1 MDTLQFWTLTIESV
15 ITIIAIVIAGIFA
28 WRNGIIFRHR
38 SPHINI
44 THEITHR
51 FISPSYTH
59 LIVTATLRNS
69 SRVKVEFRDGLFIL
83 QKIAPLND
91 DEVTQLYAQSLDS
104 GISANNEE
112 SQDIQWETL
121 DEIWSVW
128 NKDDLIVEPGSTIA
142 LTIEFIIPKAIQS
155 VLITTYLYNTRVMGK
170 IDNAFT
176 NIDDAPKR
184 KHWLLR
190 WRELEGSRS
199 WTRTTA
205 YDIIHAND

>member
-1 MDTLQFWTLTIESV
+1 MDTFQFWTITIESV

-44 THEITHR
+44 AHDVTHR

-59 LIVTATLRNS
+59 LIVTATLHNR

-91 DEVTQLYAQSLDS
+91 DEVTQLYAQFSDDAV
-104 GISANNEE
+104 SASEGAE
-112 SQDIQWETL
+112 DIQWETL
-121 DEIWSVW
+121 DKLWIVW
-128 NKDDLIVEPGSTIA
+128 DKDELIVEPGASAA
-142 LTIEFIIPKAIQS
+142 LTIEFIVPKTIQA
-155 VLITTYLYNTRVMGK
+155 VLITTYLYNTMVMGK
-170 IDNAFT
+170 IDNAFAD
-176 NIDDAPKR
+176 IDDAPKR

-190 WRELEGSRS
+190 WREVEGTRG
-199 WTRTTA
+199 WTRTSA
-205 YDIIHAND
+205 YDIVHTDD

>member
-1 MDTLQFWTLTIESV
+1 MDTFQFWTITIESV

-44 THEITHR
+44 AHDVTHR

-59 LIVTATLRNS
+59 LIVTATLHNS
-69 SRVKVEFRDGLFIL
+69 SRVKVEFRDGFVVL
-83 QKIAPLND
+83 QKIAPLDD
-91 DEVTQLYAQSLDS
+91 DELTQLYAQSFDDAV
-104 GISANNEE
+104 SANADAE
-112 SQDIQWETL
+112 DIQWETL
-121 DEIWSVW
+121 DEIRGVW
-128 NKDDLIVEPGSTIA
+128 NKDELIVEPGSVAT
-142 LTIEFIIPKAIQS
+142 LTIEFIVPKDIQA

-176 NIDDAPKR
+176 DIDDAPKR

-190 WRELEGSRS
+190 WREIEGTRG
-199 WTRTTA
+199 WTRTSA
-205 YDIIHAND
+205 YDIFHIDD

>member
-1 MDTLQFWTLTIESV
+1 MDTFQFWTITIESV

-44 THEITHR
+44 AHDVTHR

-59 LIVTATLRNS
+59 LIATATLQNS
-69 SRVKVEFRDGLFIL
+69 SRVKVEFRDGFVVL
-83 QKIAPLND
+83 QKIAPLDD
-91 DEVTQLYAQSLDS
+91 DELTQLYAQSFDNAV
-104 GISANNEE
+104 SANADEE
-112 SQDIQWETL
+112 DIQWETL
-121 DEIWSVW
+121 DEIRGVW
-128 NKDDLIVEPGSTIA
+128 NKDELIVEPGSATT
-142 LTIEFIIPKAIQS
+142 LTIEFIVPKDIQA

-176 NIDDAPKR
+176 DIDDAPKR

-190 WRELEGSRS
+190 WREVEGTRG
-199 WTRTTA
+199 WTRTSA
-205 YDIIHAND
+205 YDIFHTDD

>member
-1 MDTLQFWTLTIESV
+1 MDTFQFWTITIESV
-15 ITIIAIVIAGIFA
+15 ITIIAIVIASIFA

-44 THEITHR
+44 AHDVTHR

-59 LIVTATLRNS
+59 LIVTATLHNS

-91 DEVTQLYAQSLDS
+91 DEVTQLYTQFSDDAV
-104 GISANNEE
+104 SASEGAE
-112 SQDIQWETL
+112 DIQWETL
-121 DEIWSVW
+121 DKLWIVW
-128 NKDDLIVEPGSTIA
+128 DKDELIVEPGASAA
-142 LTIEFIIPKAIQS
+142 LTIEFIVPKTIQA

-170 IDNAFT
+170 INNAFAD
-176 NIDDAPKR
+176 IDDAPKR

-190 WRELEGSRS
+190 WREIEGTRG
-199 WTRTTA
+199 WTRTSA
-205 YDIIHAND
+205 YDIVHTDD

>member
-1 MDTLQFWTLTIESV
+1 MDTFQFWTITIESV

-44 THEITHR
+44 AHDVTHR

-59 LIVTATLRNS
+59 LIATATLHNS

-91 DEVTQLYAQSLDS
+91 DEVTQLYAQFSDDAV
-104 GISANNEE
+104 SASEGAE
-112 SQDIQWETL
+112 DIQWETL
-121 DEIWSVW
+121 DKLWIVW
-128 NKDDLIVEPGSTIA
+128 DKDELIVEPGASAA
-142 LTIEFIIPKAIQS
+142 LTIEFIVPKTIQA
-155 VLITTYLYNTRVMGK
+155 VLITTYLYNTMVMGK
-170 IDNAFT
+170 IDNAFAD
-176 NIDDAPKR
+176 IDDAPKR

-190 WRELEGSRS
+190 WREVEGTRG
-199 WTRTTA
+199 WTRTSA
-205 YDIIHAND
+205 YDIVHTDD

>member
-1 MDTLQFWTLTIESV
+1 MDTFQFWTITIESV

-44 THEITHR
+44 AHDVTHR

-59 LIVTATLRNS
+59 LIVTATLHNS

-91 DEVTQLYAQSLDS
+91 DEVTQLYAQSLDDAV
-104 GISANNEE
+104 SANEE
-112 SQDIQWETL
+112 LNDPQWETL
-121 DEIWSVW
+121 DELWSVW
-128 NKDDLIVEPGSTIA
+128 DKDGLIVEPGSTTA
-142 LTIEFIIPKAIQS
+142 LTIEFIVPKTIHA

-170 IDNAFT
+170 IDESYDNPRH
-176 NIDDAPKR
+176 APR
-184 KHWLLR
+184 QRNWLLR
-190 WRELEGSRS
+190 WREMEGAHS

-205 YDIIHAND
+205 YDIIYTDD

>member
-1 MDTLQFWTLTIESV
+1 MDTFQFWTITIESV

-44 THEITHR
+44 SHDITHR

-59 LIVTATLRNS
+59 LIVTATLHNS
-69 SRVKVEFRDGLFIL
+69 SRVKVEFLDGFFVL

-91 DEVTQLYAQSLDS
+91 DEVTQLYSQSLDDA
-104 GISANNEE
+104 ISENEE
-112 SQDIQWETL
+112 SNDPQWETL
-121 DEIWSVW
+121 DEIRNVW
-128 NKDDLIVEPGSTIA
+128 NKDELIVEPGSAAT
-142 LTIEFIIPKAIQS
+142 LTVEFIVPKTIQA

-170 IDNAFT
+170 IDNAFDAV
-176 NIDDAPKR
+176 DDAPKR

-190 WRELEGSRS
+190 WREIEGTRG
-199 WTRTTA
+199 WTRTSA
-205 YDIIHAND
+205 YDIFHTDV

>member
-1 MDTLQFWTLTIESV
+1 MDTFQFWTITIESV

-44 THEITHR
+44 AHDVTRR

-59 LIVTATLRNS
+59 LIVTATLHNS
-69 SRVKVEFRDGLFIL
+69 SRVKVEFRDGFVVL
-83 QKIAPLND
+83 QKIAPLDD
-91 DEVTQLYAQSLDS
+91 DELTQLYAQFSDDAV
-104 GISANNEE
+104 SASEGAE
-112 SQDIQWETL
+112 DIQWETL
-121 DEIWSVW
+121 DEMRNVW
-128 NKDDLIVEPGSTIA
+128 NKDEMMVEPGSAAT
-142 LTIEFIIPKAIQS
+142 LTIEFIVPKTIHA

-170 IDNAFT
+170 IDNAFAD
-176 NIDDAPKR
+176 IDDAPKR

-190 WRELEGSRS
+190 WREIEGTRG

-205 YDIIHAND
+205 YDIFHTDD

>member
-1 MDTLQFWTLTIESV
+1 MDTFQFWTITIESV

-44 THEITHR
+44 AHDVTHR

-59 LIVTATLRNS
+59 LIVTATLHNS

-91 DEVTQLYAQSLDS
+91 HEVTQLYAQSIDDAV
-104 GISANNEE
+104 SANNEE
-112 SQDIQWETL
+112 GKDIQWETL
-121 DEIWSVW
+121 DKLWIVW
-128 NKDDLIVEPGSTIA
+128 DKDELIVEPGSSTA
-142 LTIEFIIPKAIQS
+142 LTIEFIIPKTIQA

-170 IDNAFT
+170 IDNAFAD
-176 NIDDAPKR
+176 IDDAPKR

-190 WRELEGSRS
+190 WREIEGTRG
-199 WTRTTA
+199 WTRTSA
-205 YDIIHAND
+205 YDIVRTDD

>member
-1 MDTLQFWTLTIESV
+1 MDTFQFWTITIESV

-44 THEITHR
+44 AHDVTHR

-59 LIVTATLRNS
+59 LIVTATLHNS
-69 SRVKVEFRDGLFIL
+69 SRVKVEFRDGFVVL
-83 QKIAPLND
+83 QKIAPLDD
-91 DEVTQLYAQSLDS
+91 DELTQLYAQFSDDAV
-104 GISANNEE
+104 SASEGAE
-112 SQDIQWETL
+112 DIQWETL
-121 DEIWSVW
+121 DEMRNVW
-128 NKDDLIVEPGSTIA
+128 NKDEMMVEPGSAAT
-142 LTIEFIIPKAIQS
+142 LTIEFIVPKTIHA

-170 IDNAFT
+170 IDNAFAD
-176 NIDDAPKR
+176 IDDAPKR

-190 WRELEGSRS
+190 WREIEGTRG

-205 YDIIHAND
+205 YDIFHTDD

>member
-1 MDTLQFWTLTIESV
+1 MDTFQFWTITIESV

-44 THEITHR
+44 AHDVTHR
-51 FISPSYTH
+51 FISTSYTH
-59 LIVTATLRNS
+59 LIVTATLHNS

-91 DEVTQLYAQSLDS
+91 DEVTQLYAQFSDDAV
-104 GISANNEE
+104 SASEGAE
-112 SQDIQWETL
+112 DIQWETL
-121 DEIWSVW
+121 DKLWIVW
-128 NKDDLIVEPGSTIA
+128 DKDELIVEPGASAA
-142 LTIEFIIPKAIQS
+142 LTIEFIVPKTIQA

-170 IDNAFT
+170 IDNAFAD
-176 NIDDAPKR
+176 IDDAPKR

-190 WRELEGSRS
+190 WREIEGTRG
-199 WTRTTA
+199 WTRTSA
-205 YDIIHAND
+205 YDIVHTDD

>member
-1 MDTLQFWTLTIESV
+1 MDTFQFWTITIESV

-44 THEITHR
+44 AHDVTHR

-59 LIVTATLRNS
+59 LIVTATLHNS
-69 SRVKVEFRDGLFIL
+69 SRVKVEFRDGFVVL
-83 QKIAPLND
+83 QKIAPLDD
-91 DEVTQLYAQSLDS
+91 DELTQLYAQSFDNAV
-104 GISANNEE
+104 SANADEE
-112 SQDIQWETL
+112 DIQWETL
-121 DEIWSVW
+121 DEIRGVW
-128 NKDDLIVEPGSTIA
+128 NKDELIVEPGSATT
-142 LTIEFIIPKAIQS
+142 LTIEFIVPKDIQA

-176 NIDDAPKR
+176 DIDDAPKR

-190 WRELEGSRS
+190 WREVEGTRG
-199 WTRTTA
+199 WTRTSA
-205 YDIIHAND
+205 YDIFHTDD

>member
-1 MDTLQFWTLTIESV
+1 MDTFQFWTITIESV

-44 THEITHR
+44 AHDVTHR

-59 LIVTATLRNS
+59 LIATATLHNS

-91 DEVTQLYAQSLDS
+91 DEVTQLYAQSLDDAV
-104 GISANNEE
+104 SANEE
-112 SQDIQWETL
+112 LNDPQWETL
-121 DEIWSVW
+121 DELWSVW
-128 NKDDLIVEPGSTIA
+128 DKDGLIVEPGSTTA
-142 LTIEFIIPKAIQS
+142 LTIEFIVPKTIHA

-170 IDNAFT
+170 IDESYDNPRH
-176 NIDDAPKR
+176 APMQR
-184 KHWLLR
+184 NWLLR
-190 WRELEGSRS
+190 WREMEGVRS

-205 YDIIHAND
+205 YDIVHIND

>member
-1 MDTLQFWTLTIESV
+1 MDTFQFWTVTIESV

-44 THEITHR
+44 AHDVTHR

-59 LIVTATLRNS
+59 LIVTATLQNS

-91 DEVTQLYAQSLDS
+91 DEVTQLYAQSLDDAV
-104 GISANNEE
+104 SANEE
-112 SQDIQWETL
+112 LNDPQWETL
-121 DEIWSVW
+121 DELWSVW
-128 NKDDLIVEPGSTIA
+128 DKDGLIVEPGSTTA
-142 LTIEFIIPKAIQS
+142 LTIEFIVPKTIHA

-170 IDNAFT
+170 IDEFIRQSASCAKATKLAAAMAGNGRRSQLDS
-176 NIDDAPKR
+176 NHR
-184 KHWLLR
+184 LR
-190 WRELEGSRS
+190 YNSYR
-199 WTRTTA
+199 
-205 YDIIHAND
+205 

>member
-1 MDTLQFWTLTIESV
+1 MDTFQFWTITIESV
-15 ITIIAIVIAGIFA
+15 ITIIAIVIAAIFA

-44 THEITHR
+44 SHEITHR

-59 LIVTATLRNS
+59 LIVTATLHNS

-91 DEVTQLYAQSLDS
+91 AEVTQLYAQSLDD
-104 GISANNEE
+104 AAVANEE
-112 SQDIQWETL
+112 LNDPQWETL

-128 NKDDLIVEPGSTIA
+128 DKDDLIVEPGSTVG
-142 LTIEFIIPKAIQS
+142 LTIEFIVPKSIEA
-155 VLITTYLYNTRVMGK
+155 VLITTYLYNIRVMGK
-170 IDNAFT
+170 IDSVFAD
-176 NIDDAPKR
+176 IGDAPKR

-190 WRELEGSRS
+190 WREVEGTRG
-199 WTRTTA
+199 WTRTSL
-205 YDIIHAND
+205 YDIVRTDD

>member
-1 MDTLQFWTLTIESV
+1 MDTFQFWTITIESV

-44 THEITHR
+44 AHDVTHR

-59 LIVTATLRNS
+59 LIVTATLHNS

-91 DEVTQLYAQSLDS
+91 DEVTQLYTQSLDDAV
-104 GISANNEE
+104 SANNEE
-112 SQDIQWETL
+112 GKDIQWETL
-121 DEIWSVW
+121 DKLWIVW
-128 NKDDLIVEPGSTIA
+128 DKDELIVEPGASAA
-142 LTIEFIIPKAIQS
+142 LTIEFIVPKTIQA

-170 IDNAFT
+170 IDNAFAD
-176 NIDDAPKR
+176 IDDAPKR

-190 WRELEGSRS
+190 WRKVEGTRG
-199 WTRTTA
+199 WTRTSA
-205 YDIIHAND
+205 YDIVHTDD

>member
-1 MDTLQFWTLTIESV
+1 MDTFQFWTITIESV

-44 THEITHR
+44 AHDVTHR

-59 LIVTATLRNS
+59 LIVTATLHNS
-69 SRVKVEFRDGLFIL
+69 SRVKVEFRDGFVVL

-91 DEVTQLYAQSLDS
+91 DEVTQLYAQFSDDAV
-104 GISANNEE
+104 SANEGAE
-112 SQDIQWETL
+112 DIQWETL
-121 DEIWSVW
+121 DEMRNVW
-128 NKDDLIVEPGSTIA
+128 NKDELIVEPGSAAT
-142 LTIEFIIPKAIQS
+142 LTTEFIVPKDIQA

-170 IDNAFT
+170 IDNAFAD
-176 NIDDAPKR
+176 IDDAPKR

-190 WRELEGSRS
+190 WREIEGTRG

-205 YDIIHAND
+205 YDIFHTDD

>member
-1 MDTLQFWTLTIESV
+1 MDTFQFWTITIESV

-44 THEITHR
+44 AHDVTHR

-59 LIVTATLRNS
+59 LIVTATLHNS

-91 DEVTQLYAQSLDS
+91 DEVTQLYAQFSDDAV
-104 GISANNEE
+104 SASEGAE
-112 SQDIQWETL
+112 DIQWETL
-121 DEIWSVW
+121 DKLWIVW
-128 NKDDLIVEPGSTIA
+128 DKDELIVEPGASAA
-142 LTIEFIIPKAIQS
+142 LTIEFIVPKTIQA

-170 IDNAFT
+170 IDNAFAD
-176 NIDDAPKR
+176 IDDAPKR

-190 WRELEGSRS
+190 WREIEGTRG
-199 WTRTTA
+199 WTRTSA
-205 YDIIHAND
+205 YDIVHTDD

>member
-1 MDTLQFWTLTIESV
+1 MDTFQFWTLTIESV

-44 THEITHR
+44 SHDITHR

-59 LIVTATLRNS
+59 LIVTATLHNR

-91 DEVTQLYAQSLDS
+91 AEVTQLYAQSLDDAA
-104 GISANNEE
+104 GANEE
-112 SQDIQWETL
+112 LNDPQWETL
-121 DEIWSVW
+121 DKLWIVW
-128 NKDDLIVEPGSTIA
+128 DKDELIVEPGSTAA
-142 LTIEFIIPKAIQS
+142 LTIEFIVPKTIQA

-170 IDNAFT
+170 IAEALAD
-176 NIDDAPKR
+176 IDDAPKR

-190 WRELEGSRS
+190 WREIEGTRG
-199 WTRTTA
+199 WTRTSA
-205 YDIIHAND
+205 YDIFHTVD

>member
-1 MDTLQFWTLTIESV
+1 MDTFQFWTITIESV

-44 THEITHR
+44 AHDVTHR

-59 LIVTATLRNS
+59 LIVTATLHNR
-69 SRVKVEFRDGLFIL
+69 SRVKVEFRDGFVVL
-83 QKIAPLND
+83 QKIAPLDD
-91 DEVTQLYAQSLDS
+91 DELTQLYAQSFDNAV
-104 GISANNEE
+104 SANADEE
-112 SQDIQWETL
+112 DIQWETL
-121 DEIWSVW
+121 DEIRGVW
-128 NKDDLIVEPGSTIA
+128 NKDELIVEPGSATT
-142 LTIEFIIPKAIQS
+142 LTIEFIVPKDIQA

-176 NIDDAPKR
+176 DIDDAPKR

-190 WRELEGSRS
+190 WREVEGTRG
-199 WTRTTA
+199 WTRTSA
-205 YDIIHAND
+205 YDIFHTDD

>member
-1 MDTLQFWTLTIESV
+1 MDTFQFWTITIESV

-44 THEITHR
+44 AHDITHR

-59 LIVTATLRNS
+59 LIVTATLHNS

-91 DEVTQLYAQSLDS
+91 GEVTQLYAQSIDDAV
-104 GISANNEE
+104 SANEE
-112 SQDIQWETL
+112 SNDPQWETL
-121 DEIWSVW
+121 DEIRNVW
-128 NKDDLIVEPGSTIA
+128 NKDELIVEPGSAAT
-142 LTIEFIIPKAIQS
+142 LTIEFIVPKTIQA
-155 VLITTYLYNTRVMGK
+155 VLITTYLCNTRVMGK
-170 IDNAFT
+170 IADAFAD
-176 NIDDAPKR
+176 IDDAPKR

-190 WRELEGSRS
+190 WREVEGTRG
-199 WTRTTA
+199 WTRTSA
-205 YDIIHAND
+205 YDIVRTDD

>member
-1 MDTLQFWTLTIESV
+1 MDTFQFWTITVESV

-44 THEITHR
+44 SHEITHR

-69 SRVKVEFRDGLFIL
+69 SRVKVEFLDGLFIL

-91 DEVTQLYAQSLDS
+91 AEVTQLYAQSLDD
-104 GISANNEE
+104 AAVANEE
-112 SQDIQWETL
+112 LNDPQWETL

-128 NKDDLIVEPGSTIA
+128 DKDDLIVEPGSTVA
-142 LTIEFIIPKAIQS
+142 LTIEFIVPKSIEA
-155 VLITTYLYNTRVMGK
+155 VLITTYLYNIRVMGK
-170 IDNAFT
+170 IDSVFAD
-176 NIDDAPKR
+176 IGDAPKR

-190 WRELEGSRS
+190 WREIEGTRG
-199 WTRTTA
+199 WTRTSA
-205 YDIIHAND
+205 YDIFHTDV

>member
-1 MDTLQFWTLTIESV
+1 MDTFQFWTITIESV

-44 THEITHR
+44 AHDITHR

-59 LIVTATLRNS
+59 LIVTATLHNS

-91 DEVTQLYAQSLDS
+91 DEVTQLYAQSLDDAV
-104 GISANNEE
+104 SANEGAE
-112 SQDIQWETL
+112 DIQWETL
-121 DEIWSVW
+121 DKLWIVW
-128 NKDDLIVEPGSTIA
+128 DKDELIVEPGASAA
-142 LTIEFIIPKAIQS
+142 LTIEFIVPKTIQA

-170 IDNAFT
+170 IDNAFAD
-176 NIDDAPKR
+176 IDDAPKR

-190 WRELEGSRS
+190 WREIEGTRG
-199 WTRTTA
+199 WTRTSA
-205 YDIIHAND
+205 YDIVHTDD